1 MDHWILYCPNQEAR
15 VQMIRTVCLHKP
27 LCQICW
33 GRPPLVSRFLTHL
46 ESGQGLTTLRI
57 TKMLVKSSC
66 WWNVRKLFSFYI
78 YDNLLNLID
87 SIDCWNDTP
96 RYFTTNQEPVATASH
111 HPFISAISSL
121 HKSIITGMCVLI
133 SFWCLH
139 DRKNPYIGPLKVY
152 NYNLFQSPSTMTQAS
167 QGITQLSSHIGSS
180 VNSLLNSS
188 TPQLTSQVPSLMSPA
203 MANTSQPFDVGL
215 ILNYLYLS
223 KNCLCYYFS
232 YVRHV
237 KRV

>member
-1 MDHWILYCPNQEAR
+1 ML
-15 VQMIRTVCLHKP
+15 
-27 LCQICW
+27 
-33 GRPPLVSRFLTHL
+33 RPPTPRQPISNTPGIRPGVDNSQNYQNVSKEF
-46 ESGQGLTTLRI
+46 
-57 TKMLVKSSC
+57 MLMKCEKIVFI
-66 WWNVRKLFSFYI
+66 WYLW
-78 YDNLLNLID
+78 LLNLID

-121 HKSIITGMCVLI
+121 HKSVITGMCVLI

-203 MANTSQPFDVGL
+203 MANTSQPFDVGV

>member
-1 MDHWILYCPNQEAR
+1 
-15 VQMIRTVCLHKP
+15 
-27 LCQICW
+27 
-33 GRPPLVSRFLTHL
+33 
-46 ESGQGLTTLRI
+46 
-57 TKMLVKSSC
+57 
-66 WWNVRKLFSFYI
+66 
-78 YDNLLNLID
+78 
-87 SIDCWNDTP
+87 
-96 RYFTTNQEPVATASH
+96 
-111 HPFISAISSL
+111 
-121 HKSIITGMCVLI
+121 
-133 SFWCLH
+133 
-139 DRKNPYIGPLKVY
+139 
-152 NYNLFQSPSTMTQAS
+152 MTQAS